1 MKARQ
6 KIHTAQT
13 RTTALKRLIKDGL
26 MLGFGVSVIRGFEK
40 QLKEQQQKARAEK
53 NHIIRA
59 R

>member
-6 KIHTAQT
+6 RTHTAQT

-40 QLKEQQQKARAEK
+40 QLKEQQQKARVEK
-53 NHIIRA
+53 NLFIIA